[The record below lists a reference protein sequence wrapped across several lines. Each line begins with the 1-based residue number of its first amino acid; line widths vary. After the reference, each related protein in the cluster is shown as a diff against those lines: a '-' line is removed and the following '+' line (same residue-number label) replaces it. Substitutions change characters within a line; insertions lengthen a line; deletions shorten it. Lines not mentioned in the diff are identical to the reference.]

1 MDFTAWEREPPCSSI
16 KDRISRTADRTPQI
30 ANREPLY
37 TVSISV
43 DTFQECTVPLSVD
56 TFQELTADPWLLV
69 LYP

>member
-37 TVSISV
+37 T
-43 DTFQECTVPLSVD
+43 CTVPLSVD
-56 TFQELTADPWLLV
+56 TFQELTADPWLLAAES
-69 LYP
+69 